1 MQALKTGCMISTG
14 QFQKIHRLTF
24 FSFNICNVQLTHITA
39 YDLNAAYFS
48 VVEYNT
54 YQSSHTDRKQLRRH
68 KMFLRDSNRDM
79 KKLHLLLLFALK

>member
-1 MQALKTGCMISTG
+1 MQALKTGYMISTG

-24 FSFNICNVQLTHITA
+24 FSFTICNVQLTHITA

-79 KKLHLLLLFALK
+79 KKHCICYCSFP